1 MPDSPLLLQERGST
15 TATTL
20 PPECHRVPRARR
32 GCCAAGKAPGI
43 SAGTPVLWAGSTSGA
58 AGTVLWVTRHP
69 PQSALQ
75 LCLLV
80 TQSLNQTIPLL
91 LEVHPLARLVRLIS
105 QRLVQPRSLLESS
118 QGRERAQVRARP
130 VLLPTSKS
138 ALPGAAAPSPA
149 SKGCEELNSR
159 TKEESPINQESLSVP
174 FHHSSQEAGSCSV
187 L

>member
-1 MPDSPLLLQERGST
+1 M
-15 TATTL
+15 
-20 PPECHRVPRARR
+20 
-32 GCCAAGKAPGI
+32 
-43 SAGTPVLWAGSTSGA
+43 LWAGSTSGA
-58 AGTVLWVTRHP
+58 AGTVLRVTRRP

-118 QGRERAQVRARP
+118 QGRGRAQVRARP

-138 ALPGAAAPSPA
+138 APGAAAPSPA

-174 FHHSSQEAGSCSV
+174 FHHSSREAGSRSV

>member
-1 MPDSPLLLQERGST
+1 M
-15 TATTL
+15 
-20 PPECHRVPRARR
+20 
-32 GCCAAGKAPGI
+32 
-43 SAGTPVLWAGSTSGA
+43 LWAGSTSGA
-58 AGTVLWVTRHP
+58 VGTVLRVTRRP

-105 QRLVQPRSLLESS
+105 QRLMQPRSLLKSS
-118 QGRERAQVRARP
+118 QGRERAQVRARL

-138 ALPGAAAPSPA
+138 APGAAAPSPA

-174 FHHSSQEAGSCSV
+174 FHHLSREAGSRSV

>member
-20 PPECHRVPRARR
+20 PPECHQVPRARR

-43 SAGTPVLWAGSTSGA
+43 SAGTPVLWAGSTSGT
-58 AGTVLWVTRHP
+58 AGTVLRVTRHP

-105 QRLVQPRSLLESS
+105 QRLMQPRSLLESS

-138 ALPGAAAPSPA
+138 APGAAAPSPA